1 MTRSEREGISAME
14 HPGWWKQAVSR
25 VMVWGL
31 RRRHTVRLLLAGT
44 LALAGGA
51 GAYLSDQVAQGASG
65 AQAQVYSLAEVDAH
79 LGAWDGRT
87 LLVRGAVVPCMP
99 VPSASGGPCAELVED
114 PAQSNGIN
122 SAALAGIVPQP
133 LVHVGPAPLV
143 AVLQQV
149 PLLNNLVPAPQA
161 LQRESV
167 ATYRVQLR
175 GVPNSICGAGVC
187 HEALLLDTAP
197 DAAQ

>member
-1 MTRSEREGISAME
+1 
-14 HPGWWKQAVSR
+14 
-25 VMVWGL
+25 MVWGL
-31 RRRHTVRLLLAGT
+31 RCRHAVPLVLAGT

-51 GAYLSDQVAQGASG
+51 SAYLSNQAAQGAAG
-65 AQAQVYSLAEVDAH
+65 AQAQFYSVAEVDAH

-87 LLVRGAVVPCMP
+87 IWVSGAVVPCVP
-99 VPSASGGPCAELVED
+99 VPSAGGGPCAELED
-114 PAQSNGIN
+114 PAQSRGIN
-122 SAALAGIVPQP
+122 PAAPAGIDPLPLVHVAPQP
-133 LVHVGPAPLV
+133 LVAF
-143 AVLQQV
+143 LQQL

-161 LQRESV
+161 LQWGSV

-175 GVPNSICGAGVC
+175 GLPNSICGIGVC